1 MSDSTTRFVS
11 PATNAAYHAAI
22 GGGEAEDAADGGVD
36 GGRLLEAV
44 LDNAPMGMAF
54 VGRDL
59 IVARSNAAFDAMP
72 GFDTALV
79 AADVEA
85 VFATAT
91 PILNRELALADQQWL
106 LSHFPVTVDGEV
118 IWVGTVATDLTVLRR
133 AERERADL
141 LTAERRARTAAERMA
156 VRLARLQAITARL
169 TAAADAD
176 EVALVVCDHGAAGL
190 GAASGALFLL
200 SEDGATFEMTRETG
214 YGPTIASAFSTFAA
228 DAPLPV
234 ADAVRTRSMVL
245 LTGHEERDRRYPALR
260 DTPLTTQSHA
270 VLPLVFGDSV
280 LGAVS
285 FSFTDVRAFDDD
297 DRRFLLALASQASQ
311 ALERARLHDLE
322 RELARR
328 QELLAETSR
337 LLTMA
342 MDSSESLRAVAQ
354 LLVRDIADGCSVQ
367 LVEDNEMRL
376 VAAVHG
382 DPDREVEVLR
392 SGIGDE
398 GTGRM
403 IVMPLRARGVD
414 LGALLL
420 SREATRRPFDDRA
433 VALVADVADRIA
445 VAVDNGRAQRA
456 REERAQTLQA
466 SLLPPRLPVIDG
478 LTIDSRYQPVGDGSL
493 VGGDFYD
500 VFPLGTGRW
509 GLMIGD
515 VCGQGVVAASLTSLV
530 RYTARAA
537 ARQWRSP
544 AEVLRFTNA
553 ALADHDLGERF
564 CTALYAVIEPDE
576 LGADLTIAIG
586 GHHQPLLH
594 RPGVGVRPVGAIG
607 SALGLMVDADVED
620 VSMRLQPDDLLVL
633 FTDGVIEARHP
644 GGEQVGE
651 SFLEDLVEAH
661 AADGPAAVGAAV
673 ERAVLDIGGGRAR
686 DDMAVVTIG
695 IGGGHQRVAP
705 APVDANFEQRYA
717 ADIGSVPI
725 ARANVREWMLARK
738 LVAGRLDDV
747 LVVITELTTNAV
759 RSARTAVEVRAWV
772 VGTEMWFEV
781 IDDGP
786 GFDPSIPHDAREL
799 DPLAERGRGLFLVAT
814 LADECTI
821 ESGPNGTIVR
831 CAVMR

>member
-1 MSDSTTRFVS
+1 
-11 PATNAAYHAAI
+11 
-22 GGGEAEDAADGGVD
+22 
-36 GGRLLEAV
+36 
-44 LDNAPMGMAF
+44 
-54 VGRDL
+54 
-59 IVARSNAAFDAMP
+59 
-72 GFDTALV
+72 
-79 AADVEA
+79 
-85 VFATAT
+85 
-91 PILNRELALADQQWL
+91 
-106 LSHFPVTVDGEV
+106 
-118 IWVGTVATDLTVLRR
+118 
-133 AERERADL
+133 
-141 LTAERRARTAAERMA
+141 
-156 VRLARLQAITARL
+156 LQ
-169 TAAADAD
+169 
-176 EVALVVCDHGAAGL
+176 
-190 GAASGALFLL
+190 
-200 SEDGATFEMTRETG
+200 
-214 YGPTIASAFSTFAA
+214 
-228 DAPLPV
+228 
-234 ADAVRTRSMVL
+234 
-245 LTGHEERDRRYPALR
+245 
-260 DTPLTTQSHA
+260 TQSHA

-285 FSFTDVRAFDDD
+285 FSFTELRAFDDD
-297 DRRFLLALASQASQ
+297 DRRFMLALASQASQ
-311 ALERARLHDLE
+311 ALERARLHAVE
-322 RELARR
+322 RDSARR
-328 QELLAETSR
+328 QELLAEASR
-337 LLTMA
+337 LLTTA
-342 MDSSESLRAVAQ
+342 LDSSESLRAVAQ

-367 LVEDNEMRL
+367 LIEDNEMRL

-382 DPDREVEVLR
+382 DPDREAEVMR

-403 IVMPLRARGVD
+403 IVMPLRARDVD
-414 LGALLL
+414 LGTLML
-420 SREATRRPFDDRA
+420 SRDSTRRPFESTT
-433 VALVADVADRIA
+433 VALVADLADRIA

-456 REERAQTLQA
+456 REEQAQTLQA
-466 SLLPPRLPVIDG
+466 SLLPPRIPQIDG

-500 VFPLGTGRW
+500 VFPLGSGRW

-564 CTALYAVIEPDE
+564 CTVLLAVIEPDA
-576 LGADLTIAIG
+576 LGADLTLAIG

-594 RPGVGVRPVGAIG
+594 RPGAGVQQVGAIG
-607 SALGLMVDADVED
+607 SALGLMIDAEVTD

-633 FTDGVIEARHP
+633 FTDGVIEAREP

-651 SFLEDLVEAH
+651 SFLVDLVEAH

-686 DDMAVVTIG
+686 DDMAVLVIG
-695 IGGGHQRVAP
+695 VGGADHHPPPPPPDG
-705 APVDANFEQRYA
+705 NFEQRYA

-725 ARANVREWMLARK
+725 ARANVREWMVGRQ
-738 LVAGRLDDV
+738 LVPGRLDDV
-747 LVVITELTTNAV
+747 LVAITELTTNAV